1 MSAAP
6 RVAVVGAGPWG
17 LNHVR
22 TLQALG
28 ALAGVVEAEPEAAA
42 RVRAQCPGLPV
53 WDGLAAAL
61 DEPLGGGRAVEGVVI
76 ATPAPTH
83 ASLACEALVRGRGV
97 LVEKPMTLAS
107 RDAAHLV
114 EVAAARNQVL
124 MVGHLPLFQPALRE
138 LKALLDGGALGRVL
152 RVHLERL
159 GLGRVRETEDVL
171 WSLAPHD
178 VAVLLH
184 LMGGPPRAVAAAGA
198 AHLQPGIHD
207 DVHLELAF
215 TGGRSAHVH
224 VSWYWPGR
232 SRVLRVM
239 GEAGM
244 AVLDEADQTLT
255 LHRKRLAGGEGPG
268 RLAAVD
274 EGAER
279 LFQGGGQP
287 LTAEDALFLHCLA
300 TGTRPFNDGQSG
312 LDVVRVLER
321 ASAQLCRLPQPLAKE
336 S

>member
-1 MSAAP
+1 MSASP

-17 LNHVR
+17 WNHVR
-22 TLQALG
+22 TFQALG
-28 ALAGVVEAEPEAAA
+28 ALAGVVEADPGVAA

-61 DEPLGGGRAVEGVVI
+61 DGCEAVEGVVI

-97 LVEKPMTLAS
+97 LVEKPMTLGS

-114 EVAAARNQVL
+114 ELAEARNLVL

-138 LKALLDGGALGRVL
+138 LKALLDRGALGRVL
-152 RVHLERL
+152 RIHLERL

-184 LMGGPPRAVAAAGA
+184 LMGGPPRSVTAAGA

-207 DVHLELAF
+207 DVHLEF
-215 TGGRSAHVH
+215 DFICGRSAHVH
-224 VSWYWPGR
+224 VSWYWPAR
-232 SRVLRVM
+232 SRMLRVM
-239 GEAGM
+239 GEEGM
-244 AVLDEADQTLT
+244 AVLDEGDQTLT
-255 LHRKRLAGGEGPG
+255 LHRKRLAGGAGPG
-268 RLAAVD
+268 RLAALD
-274 EGAER
+274 EGAEV
-279 LFQGGGQP
+279 LFRGGGQP

-300 TGTRPFNDGQSG
+300 TGARPFNDGQSG

-321 ASAQLCRLPQPLAKE
+321 ASAQLCHLPPTLAKE